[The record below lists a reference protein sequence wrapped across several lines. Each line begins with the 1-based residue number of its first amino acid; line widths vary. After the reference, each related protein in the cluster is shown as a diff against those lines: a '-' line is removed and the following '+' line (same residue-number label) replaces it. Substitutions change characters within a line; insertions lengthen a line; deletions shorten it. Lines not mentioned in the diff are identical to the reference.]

1 MDDPCIKIQQFDKQP
16 TPVETN
22 QQSTAYLEIDGMGCS
37 NCANRVR
44 NALLKTYG
52 VTSVAIDQP
61 NGLGEVRFNPA
72 LVALGALILAV
83 QTSGDDGFH
92 HYDARVLALE

>member
-1 MDDPCIKIQQFDKQP
+1 MDDPCVEIQQFDKQP
-16 TPVETN
+16 TPAETN
-22 QQSTAYLEIDGMGCS
+22 QQSTAYLEIDGMGCA

-61 NGLGEVRFNPA
+61 DGLGEVRFNPA
-72 LVALGALILAV
+72 LVAPEALVLAV
-83 QTSGDDGFH
+83 QSSGNDGFH
-92 HYDARVLALE
+92 HYAARVLALK

>member
-1 MDDPCIKIQQFDKQP
+1 MDDPCVEIQQFDKQP
-16 TPVETN
+16 TPAETT
-22 QQSTAYLEIDGMGCS
+22 QQSTAYFEIDGMGCG

-52 VTSVAIDQP
+52 VTAVLIDQP
-61 NGLGEVRFNPA
+61 AGLGEVQYNSA
-72 LVALGALILAV
+72 LVSPAALVLAV
-83 QTSGDDGFH
+83 QSSGNDGFH